1 MIDKK
6 RIIYKII
13 GGIFYLVIILVLS
26 FICWKMEKRVLSVL
40 LLLLPISQFSIL
52 LYGVRSSKN
61 TDKKQK

>member
-40 LLLLPISQFSIL
+40 FLLLPISQFSIL